1 MLIKSTFAELFMM
14 IKDAD
19 FWFVEMTFPFL
30 SHRAKVLEMSFQVMK
45 GRPQRKYMDAF
56 KKDIK
61 FAAAQEID
69 IQDGIK
75 WRKSIRCVC
84 FKKCR
89 EKTKEKEDS
98 FCFS

>member
-1 MLIKSTFAELFMM
+1 M
-14 IKDAD
+14 IKDSD

-30 SHRAKVLEMSFQVMK
+30 SHRTKVLKMSFQVMK

-61 FAAAQEID
+61 FGAAQD
-69 IQDGIK
+69 RIK
-75 WRKSIRCVC
+75 WRKSIRCVG
-84 FKKCR
+84 FKKCG
-89 EKTKEKEDS
+89 EQTKEKEDS